1 MFINKPSSFLIVSVN
16 QKNDNK
22 FNSFVLKKKQQEA
35 IQQLLTN
42 LLELL
47 ESLRFQINAILLMH
61 EEVND

>member
-1 MFINKPSSFLIVSVN
+1 MFINKRSSFLIVSVN

-22 FNSFVLKKKQQEA
+22 FSSFVLKKKQQEA

-47 ESLRFQINAILLMH
+47 ESLQFQINEILLMH

>member
-1 MFINKPSSFLIVSVN
+1 MFINKRSSFLIVSVN

-22 FNSFVLKKKQQEA
+22 FSSFVLKKKQQEA

-47 ESLRFQINAILLMH
+47 ESLRFQINEILLMH